1 MTANELATYFSDR
14 NLFPYPNQEVRF
26 VLSREDCPLGQVTRL
41 EMHGSVVPESGG
53 SVVPESGGSVV
64 SFRLAP
70 TRKYRFSLKF
80 EANPVIEAESL
91 DEAERKAYD
100 MIVQRDVVDPDTGA
114 VDESYIE
121 QEPCFL
127 EEVKE

>member
-1 MTANELATYFSDR
+1 MTANELAAYFSNR

-26 VLSREDCPLGQVTRL
+26 VLSREDCPLGQGTRI
-41 EMHGSVVPESGG
+41 EMHGSVVPESGEA
-53 SVVPESGGSVV
+53 VVG
-64 SFRLAP
+64 FRPAP

-100 MIVQRDVVDPDTGA
+100 MIVRRDVVDPGTGA
-114 VDESYIE
+114 VDESYVE

-127 EEVKE
+127 EEVEE